1 MSFPVI
7 DAPIL
12 IDVSGAGHASRQSG
26 SEVNPMG
33 PFLNGTDLYVAFA
46 NTTDSSV
53 RIFKSTDRGDTWT
66 LEDDGGSPDA
76 GSVDPHSLNV
86 FYDDSAKIIYV
97 SYLITGVDRKLVAFD
112 TNTDTY
118 AAPISWGFASTIFFE
133 RTAVLIRQLSGV
145 FQLFYSD
152 NSSGNINYIT
162 LTGTT
167 PSGPTMLVNL
177 AGAKRDVDCG
187 IQDASGAIHISYGAD
202 PGTRFYIRVSSG
214 LAVTDGPTSF
224 GANDGFRADVLIT
237 STNQLVF
244 AWTDFST
251 ILVEISPSLTTPSF
265 TKYTVATN
273 GTGGD
278 FNYASLA
285 EDVDGNLLAFWA
297 YVSSG
302 DGIDEIDSSTFDGVS
317 TWSAPVLF
325 YDEITNPPA
334 DSAPFQFVHTG
345 EVLQLADGTWLYI
358 TAMETVSPTG
368 CTGFAL
374 RIPAAPVTPQT
385 LTLHKTVQGG
395 PAAPSDFTL
404 IATGGSPETEFSGPG
419 PVVGPVDVNPGVF
432 ELSEIAP
439 GGATW
444 NSETGTW
451 DNNNN
456 TWDGGD
462 YTPVWDCAGAPMP
475 TPTSVLVSPGGG
487 GPIPLGVTQVPDADP
502 TFQPLLSNGPFE
514 FEIGGFLYQVLWNS
528 GNRLGMFRR
537 QATVGGTFTEVDP
550 TNAPTGISGYGRAT
564 SRDTKISVCYMLPG
578 NTTAQMIEFDAVAG
592 TWGTPSAAVTL
603 PAVTNLFCWVRRSD
617 DTDVFVGAWA
627 SAWYYITNTAGVWGA
642 VTNLFAHLGTV
653 LGGVIDANDTIW
665 FMVNYDFGA
674 DLTSVG
680 LYPLSSTYV
689 LGAAIANRNL
699 IFQGPPFPYRFYPDV
714 ALYGTNA
721 IAFAYSTAVAPTD
734 NCQLK
739 VDIIRPL
746 SAPVL
751 TSFLVIISPAGSQSY
766 LLKLKDDGSGVLNL
780 FYVHETTTP
789 TNQVLQTH
797 WDDPFNWTAPTVFY
811 DPATAPPDHGS
822 ASQQISSLDPVPVS
836 GWAVGAGMQTDQPT
850 EITTAEIVQE
860 SSGGGPVDVVC
871 TVTNFF
877 QGPPP
882 GPPGPGESNPVGCF
896 ELLRLDVT
904 LMPARHLPVRGSTR

>member
-1 MSFPVI
+1 
-7 DAPIL
+7 
-12 IDVSGAGHASRQSG
+12 
-26 SEVNPMG
+26 
-33 PFLNGTDLYVAFA
+33 
-46 NTTDSSV
+46 
-53 RIFKSTDRGDTWT
+53 
-66 LEDDGGSPDA
+66 
-76 GSVDPHSLNV
+76 
-86 FYDDSAKIIYV
+86 
-97 SYLITGVDRKLVAFD
+97 
-112 TNTDTY
+112 
-118 AAPISWGFASTIFFE
+118 
-133 RTAVLIRQLSGV
+133 
-145 FQLFYSD
+145 
-152 NSSGNINYIT
+152 
-162 LTGTT
+162 
-167 PSGPTMLVNL
+167 
-177 AGAKRDVDCG
+177 
-187 IQDASGAIHISYGAD
+187 
-202 PGTRFYIRVSSG
+202 
-214 LAVTDGPTSF
+214 
-224 GANDGFRADVLIT
+224 
-237 STNQLVF
+237 
-244 AWTDFST
+244 
-251 ILVEISPSLTTPSF
+251 
-265 TKYTVATN
+265 
-273 GTGGD
+273 
-278 FNYASLA
+278 
-285 EDVDGNLLAFWA
+285 
-297 YVSSG
+297 
-302 DGIDEIDSSTFDGVS
+302 
-317 TWSAPVLF
+317 
-325 YDEITNPPA
+325 
-334 DSAPFQFVHTG
+334 
-345 EVLQLADGTWLYI
+345 
-358 TAMETVSPTG
+358 
-368 CTGFAL
+368 
-374 RIPAAPVTPQT
+374 
-385 LTLHKTVQGG
+385 
-395 PAAPSDFTL
+395 
-404 IATGGSPETEFSGPG
+404 
-419 PVVGPVDVNPGVF
+419 
-432 ELSEIAP
+432 
-439 GGATW
+439 
-444 NSETGTW
+444 
-451 DNNNN
+451 
-456 TWDGGD
+456 
-462 YTPVWDCAGAPMP
+462 MP
-475 TPTSVLVSPGGG
+475 TPTSVVVSPGGG

-537 QATVGGTFTEVDP
+537 QATVGGSFTEIDP
-550 TNAPTGISGYGRAT
+550 TNAPAGISGYGRAT

-592 TWGTPSAAVTL
+592 TWGTPSAVVTL

-627 SAWYYITNTAGVWGA
+627 SAWYYITNTAGVWSA

-766 LLKLKDDGSGVLNL
+766 LLKLKDDGTGILNL

-797 WDDPFNWTAPTVFY
+797 WDDPFNWTAPAVFY
-811 DPATAPPDHGS
+811 DPATTPPDHGS

-850 EITTAEIVQE
+850 EITTAEIIQE
-860 SSGGGPVDVVC
+860 SSGGGSTDVIC

-904 LMPARHLPVRGSTR
+904 LAPARHLPVRGSTR